1 MTRDALVL
9 HFGSFACGAWSTAA
23 AEVMVRRGGSHSL
36 PKLPSAKPLLQDSVV
51 RGFRPESTA
60 AGAGGENGC
69 PKVAVGFE
77 SAADMVSAEAD
88 GHCSGVNAL
97 AVCGGCVCSAGSDA
111 MIRCWRVGSLQSVRC
126 ARAAL
131 QVPCQPSACHAC
143 S

>member
-1 MTRDALVL
+1 M
-9 HFGSFACGAWSTAA
+9 
-23 AEVMVRRGGSHSL
+23 
-36 PKLPSAKPLLQDSVV
+36 

-77 SAADMVSAEAD
+77 SAADMASAEAD
-88 GHCSGVNAL
+88 GHCSAVNAL

-111 MIRCWRVGSLQSVRC
+111 MIRCWRVGSLQAVRC

-131 QVPCQPSACHAC
+131 QFLSQLSGCVLLT
-143 S
+143 